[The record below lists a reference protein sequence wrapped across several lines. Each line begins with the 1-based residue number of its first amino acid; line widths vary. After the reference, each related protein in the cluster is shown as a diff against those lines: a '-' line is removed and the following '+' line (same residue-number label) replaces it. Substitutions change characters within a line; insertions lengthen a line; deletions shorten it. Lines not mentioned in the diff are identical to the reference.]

1 MSLGKVLVPAN
12 AVWLAQLREQF
23 RSIALHLDR
32 RLDDVADACL
42 YGLEVV
48 SRWQRGGFNTSSA
61 EWGRGSFYERSGS
74 IATWTRGTAAYAA
87 QSQYQWPADKAMP
100 SSLDR

>member
-32 RLDDVADACL
+32 RRDDVADACL

-48 SRWQRGGFNTSSA
+48 SRWQRGGQQCEKEASRN
-61 EWGRGSFYERSGS
+61 
-74 IATWTRGTAAYAA
+74 
-87 QSQYQWPADKAMP
+87 ADAIEI
-100 SSLDR
+100 LH